1 MNTIQEIIEMP
12 GVEFCGMIQTYDV
25 SSVKS
30 CWICIMICLPIFIVS
45 IYAILKTSY
54 ENAGLFAF
62 LLTGCILVTA
72 LITLPFLYSDEHIY
86 VQLRVLHDSNAAFR
100 IIEEFEDVKIESS
113 TFTIRLD
120 K

>member
-1 MNTIQEIIEMP
+1 MSTIQEIIDMP

-25 SSVKS
+25 SFVKS
-30 CWICIMICLPIFIVS
+30 CWICIMVCLPIFIVS
-45 IYAILKTSY
+45 IYAILRTPYK
-54 ENAGLFAF
+54 NAGLFVSLF
-62 LLTGCILVTA
+62 TGFILGMIV
-72 LITLPFLYSDEHIY
+72 LILPLSYSDEHIY

-120 K
+120 E